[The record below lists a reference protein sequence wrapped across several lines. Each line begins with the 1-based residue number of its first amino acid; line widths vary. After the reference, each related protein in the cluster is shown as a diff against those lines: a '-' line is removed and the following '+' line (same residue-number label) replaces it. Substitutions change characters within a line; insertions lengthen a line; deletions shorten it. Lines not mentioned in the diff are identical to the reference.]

1 MMRFV
6 RKSFLIECLTLFAV
20 FALAGCSLFTTTI
33 DEIDSGSIQNLDV
46 GALLVIRLEG
56 NASTGYEWVRVAPA
70 SLEGSPIE
78 IVKEN
83 DYQDLGT
90 PIPGAPGEFIFRYR
104 AMCPGTVTLEFE
116 HRRPWEATTPIDG
129 YSVTVWVQ

>member
-6 RKSFLIECLTLFAV
+6 QKTFLIGCLTLFAV
-20 FALAGCSLFTTTI
+20 FALTGCSLFTTTI

-46 GALLVIRLEG
+46 GNLLVVRLEG

-70 SLEGSPIE
+70 SLEGSPLE

-90 PIPGAPGEFIFRYR
+90 PIPGAPGEFISRYR
-104 AMCPGTVTLEFE
+104 AMRPGTYDT
-116 HRRPWEATTPIDG
+116 
-129 YSVTVWVQ
+129 